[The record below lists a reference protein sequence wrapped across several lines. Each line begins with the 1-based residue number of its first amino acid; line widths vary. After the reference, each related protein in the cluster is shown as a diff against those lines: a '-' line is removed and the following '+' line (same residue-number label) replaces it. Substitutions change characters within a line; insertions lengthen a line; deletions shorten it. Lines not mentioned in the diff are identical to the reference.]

1 MKTGRM
7 KHRVTLQRFEEG
19 RGPLGEP
26 MKRWGDYATVWAE
39 VKGISGRE
47 LVSSGSLASEVTL
60 RIWIRFR
67 SDVKQ
72 GQRVLCHTSVTGG
85 DVFGIVAAI
94 PDNNRTSLELLCKGG
109 ASND

>member
-1 MKTGRM
+1 MKPGRL
-7 KHRVTLQRFEEG
+7 KHRVTLQRFESG

-26 MKRWGDYATVWAE
+26 VTSWVDYATVWAE

-47 LVSSGSLASEVTL
+47 LATSGSLLSDATL

-109 ASND
+109 VSDD

>member
-1 MKTGRM
+1 MRAGKLR
-7 KHRVTLQRFEEG
+7 HRVTLQRYEESQ
-19 RGPLGEP
+19 GPLGEIL
-26 MKRWGDYATVWAE
+26 KRWVDYATVFAE

-47 LVSSGSLASEVTL
+47 FLASGSLSSETSI

-72 GQRVLCHTSVTGG
+72 GHRVKHTSSTVDG
-85 DVFGIVAAI
+85 DIYGIEAAL

-109 ASND
+109 IGNG